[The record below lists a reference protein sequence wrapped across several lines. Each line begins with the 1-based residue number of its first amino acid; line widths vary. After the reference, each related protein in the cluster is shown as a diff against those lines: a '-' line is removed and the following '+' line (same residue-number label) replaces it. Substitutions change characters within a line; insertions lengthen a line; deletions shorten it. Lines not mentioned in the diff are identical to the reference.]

1 MTSIRNNLPAVLGAI
16 LVMILAAV
24 AFRALDFGDGSAD
37 TTTVVVDDELDRDE
51 SSASVDSPAET
62 PVREASPRFSDL
74 PEIRRVDLP
83 LEAID
88 ALDLVAQG
96 GPYPFRQDD
105 GVFQNREGHLPDEPA
120 NHYREYTVV
129 TPGSDD
135 RGARRI
141 VAGADG
147 ALYYTDDHYD
157 SFREIV
163 VER

>member
-1 MTSIRNNLPAVLGAI
+1 MSSIRKNLPALLGAI
-16 LVMILAAV
+16 LVMIAAAV
-24 AFRALDFGDGSAD
+24 AYSAFAPDDGSAD
-37 TTTVVVDDELDRDE
+37 TTAVIVPDGVDNDE
-51 SSASVDSPAET
+51 SSFSVDSQAQASEDEP
-62 PVREASPRFSDL
+62 SPRFSDL

-88 ALDLVAQG
+88 TLDLVAQG

-105 GVFQNREGHLPDEPA
+105 GVFQNREGHLPDEPDG
-120 NHYREYTVV
+120 HYREYTVI

-141 VAGADG
+141 VAGAEG
-147 ALYYTDDHYD
+147 GLYYTDDHYD

-163 VER
+163 PGE